1 MKIAITGG
9 IGSGKSFVCQYLR
22 QRSVNIYDC
31 DSAAKRLIRSSAT
44 IRTALTRL
52 VGNDA
57 YGSDGRLNK
66 AVIAQFLLA
75 SESNAK
81 AIDGIVHPAV
91 ADDFVRSGMVWME
104 CAILY
109 ESGFDRLVNKVIVV
123 TAPKELRIARIMQR
137 DGISHERAQEWIDRQ
152 WPQDEVKR
160 RADYE
165 IVNDGQHDLD
175 KQIDDIL
182 NSITRY

>member
-9 IGSGKSFVCQYLR
+9 IGSGKSFVCQRLK
-22 QRSVNIYDC
+22 QRDVDIYDC
-31 DSAAKRLIRSSAT
+31 DSAAKRLIRTSAS
-44 IRTALTRL
+44 IKMALTRL
-52 VGNDA
+52 VGSDA
-57 YGSDGRLNK
+57 YNADGRLNK
-66 AVIAQFLLA
+66 AAIAQFLLA

-81 AIDGIVHPAV
+81 AIDDIVHPAV
-91 ADDFVRSGMVWME
+91 ANDFVSSGMEWME

-109 ESGFDRLVNKVIVV
+109 ESGFDRLVDKAIVV
-123 TAPKELRIARIMQR
+123 TAPEELRIARIMQR
-137 DGISHERAQEWIDRQ
+137 DGISHQRAQEWLDRQ
-152 WPQDEVKR
+152 WPQDEVRR

-165 IVNDGQHDLD
+165 IVNDGRHDID